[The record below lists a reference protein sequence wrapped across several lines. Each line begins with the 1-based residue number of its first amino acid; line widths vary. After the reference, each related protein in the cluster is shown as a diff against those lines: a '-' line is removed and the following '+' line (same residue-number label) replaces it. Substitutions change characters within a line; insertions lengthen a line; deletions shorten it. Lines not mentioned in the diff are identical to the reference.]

1 MLLVIYWLRI
11 MVSNPA
17 PRTRARNNID
27 GLMLSDEEKVQLINY
42 PTMLIEI
49 DRAVDTNAA
58 NNTLFAI

>member
-49 DRAVDTNAA
+49 DRAVDTSAA